1 MNFISSKEGNRTDV
15 KSDERANKLDTIF
28 WGHIDVEKYSN
39 SLSDG
44 CFTHRC
50 YECMAR
56 YESGLEQADYCFVA
70 SD

>member
-1 MNFISSKEGNRTDV
+1 MNFILSKEGNRADME
-15 KSDERANKLDTIF
+15 SDERANKLDTVF
-28 WGHIDVEKYSN
+28 WGDINVEKYSN
-39 SLSDG
+39 SLSDDS
-44 CFTHRC
+44 FTRRC